1 MFDNKNLLYK
11 LKIANNVLINYYG
24 NNTSITKKNTLFI
37 LDWDVKNCAQY
48 HVDKYVVKMILE
60 TASYLVLS
68 KKRINFT

>member
-1 MFDNKNLLYK
+1 MN
-11 LKIANNVLINYYG
+11 I
-24 NNTSITKKNTLFI
+24 FI
-37 LDWDVKNCAQY
+37 LDWDVKKCAQY